1 MVRIPLAGMARS
13 AAGLGEV
20 MLVRR
25 VTLFMER
32 NGFLCTGELAIR
44 KSSLQALRHEIL
56 GSRSPRSPSAL
67 EAFAIPGEA
76 ACRADVVNFMIAR
89 CLGQAL
95 PESVWA
101 EVKQHVLDKVVPK
114 PVAPIEIIDSEDDE
128 GARAEPAA
136 VTTPTALVLSA
147 PHPADAVVEC
157 RSEESF
163 GQLVAAVA
171 KKDQRINGLKKRAR
185 GLQQALR
192 RTRHKLEM
200 VQAGHQAAEHNVDG
214 QFAITIR
221 GKRNLTL
228 QGSMALAVRRN
239 LSSIACA
246 DIGMVLLTDVSRWAV
261 ARAEVRAAGALM
273 ASARSFFFR
282 AWETFKDALV
292 QAREDEVPDFLLYVH
307 GFRSDATNSAIWQRR
322 KLVALELES
331 APLSVLLTLRVFG
344 ANGVCIG
351 TVSFDSY
358 MRWARPNLRCSA
370 AS

>member
-1 MVRIPLAGMARS
+1 MARS
-13 AAGLGEV
+13 DAGLGEM

-25 VTLFMER
+25 VALFMER
-32 NGFLCTGELAIR
+32 NGFLCNGELAIR
-44 KSSLQALRHEIL
+44 KSTLQTLRHEIL
-56 GSRSPRSPSAL
+56 GSGITKKSCRMSPLAL

-76 ACRADVVNFMIAR
+76 ACRADVVNFMIAP
-89 CLGQAL
+89 CVGQAL

-114 PVAPIEIIDSEDDE
+114 PVAPIEIIASQDDE

-147 PHPADAVVEC
+147 SHPADAEVEC

-163 GQLVAAVA
+163 GQLVAALT
-171 KKDQRINGLKKRAR
+171 KKDQRINDLKKRAR

-192 RTRHKLEM
+192 RTRQKLEM
-200 VQAGHQAAEHNVDG
+200 VQAGHQAAQHNVDG
-214 QFAITIR
+214 QFAITIP

-228 QGSMALAVRRN
+228 RASMALAVRRN

-261 ARAEVRAAGALM
+261 ARAEVRAAAALM

-331 APLSVLLTLRVFG
+331 APLSAFLARMGFSLALSRS
-344 ANGVCIG
+344 
-351 TVSFDSY
+351 TV
-358 MRWARPNLRCSA
+358 PCGGPGPI
-370 AS
+370 

>member
-1 MVRIPLAGMARS
+1 MAHASDGSTAR
-13 AAGLGEV
+13 LGQV

-32 NGFLCTGELAIR
+32 NGFLCTGDLAIR
-44 KSSLQALRHEIL
+44 KSSLQTLGREIF
-56 GSRSPRSPSAL
+56 GSGITKKSDCRMGPSAL

-114 PVAPIEIIDSEDDE
+114 PAAPIEIIDSEDDE

-147 PHPADAVVEC
+147 PADAVVER
-157 RSEESF
+157 RSEESS
-163 GQLVAAVA
+163 GQLVADLA
-171 KKDQRINGLKKRAR
+171 KKDQRIDALKKRVR

-192 RTRHKLEM
+192 RTRQKLEI
-200 VQAGHQAAEHNVDG
+200 VQAEHQGAAQHNVDG
-214 QFAITIR
+214 QFAISIP

-228 QGSMALAVRRN
+228 RASMALAVRRN
-239 LSSIACA
+239 LSNIACA

-282 AWETFKDALV
+282 AWETFKDAFV
-292 QAREDEVPDFLLYVH
+292 QARDDEVPDFLLYVH

-331 APLSVLLTLRVFG
+331 APLSLL
-344 ANGVCIG
+344 
-351 TVSFDSY
+351 
-358 MRWARPNLRCSA
+358 
-370 AS
+370 